1 MFERSFKK
9 IVFNPEW
16 GGGNRVG
23 ELLMWKKE
31 KIVSLVSRNQ
41 AEPPEIPLDFTN
53 KDLITVVSGP
63 AVF

>member
-1 MFERSFKK
+1 M
-9 IVFNPEW
+9 FNPEW

-23 ELLMWKKE
+23 GLLMWKKE